1 MNNKFSFDNLALDDY
16 DCSPWFEEWDD
27 VPAMMLLEN
36 DDEVKEGEEF
46 KILSST
52 KTINQTFNII
62 STNKSWK

>member
-16 DCSPWFEEWDD
+16 DCSRWFEEWDD

>member
-1 MNNKFSFDNLALDDY
+1 
-16 DCSPWFEEWDD
+16 
-27 VPAMMLLEN
+27 MMLLEN